1 MYAIALII
9 RKYITIYQLQKKKN
23 TIHVHY
29 SEIISKTNYI
39 SNIEACQNSNSLKTI

>member
-9 RKYITIYQLQKKKN
+9 RKYITIYQLQKKN

-39 SNIEACQNSNSLKTI
+39 ISNIESCQNSNSLKTI